1 MNGSA
6 HCSNVSLTVRG
17 DSRKRKRKIS
27 FRVWMIPPF
36 GWQFYLPL
44 SPHGRNGKVIIA
56 RKECH
61 GSDEQRNI
69 DLSVCKILQEFCNTK
84 WFQVSISEEQKV
96 GPGLIFQSMSKS
108 TALIENTF
116 YVHIKSGQN
125 NLITM
130 LQMQAWQT
138 ECRCVFRNDADMS
151 KCNGSFWRTSEKS
164 RLVSRKIDRAVG
176 IPHRFSPF
184 CSTQPP
190 YPRVSIAFELARKKD
205 DIGHVG
211 RRWRCGCRRCFES
224 LDFVLPPI
232 FIQRAIP
239 LPIKQW

>member
-69 DLSVCKILQEFCNTK
+69 DSSVCKILQEFCNTK

-138 ECRCVFRNDADMS
+138 ECRCVFRNDAARTVREKKVAS
-151 KCNGSFWRTSEKS
+151 KNSIFRSLFCAPKTPQNPSLS
-164 RLVSRKIDRAVG
+164 VSR
-176 IPHRFSPF
+176 IPFLF
-184 CSTQPP
+184 YLTNCSISSFLNT
-190 YPRVSIAFELARKKD
+190 SSE
-205 DIGHVG
+205 
-211 RRWRCGCRRCFES
+211 
-224 LDFVLPPI
+224 
-232 FIQRAIP
+232 
-239 LPIKQW
+239 